1 MKPENGS
8 SRIRQIVGIIGI
20 IISLSILIAN
30 ANTIFGLLST
40 AVRVGSTG
48 LVVSSANIGV
58 YWDSLCVRNVTAIDW
73 GTLKPG
79 DSKTVTLYVKNTGN
93 VAMTLSLSTAE
104 WDPQV
109 ASTYLSL
116 TWDHQGVIIQ
126 PNEVLPVTLTL
137 DVSTDVQD
145 ITSFSFN
152 IYITGTQTT

>member
-1 MKPENGS
+1 MKPKNGS

-20 IISLSILIAN
+20 IVSLSLLATN

-48 LVVSSANIGV
+48 MVVSSANIGV

-73 GTLKPG
+73 GTLEPG
-79 DSKTVTLYVKNTGN
+79 GSKTVTLFVKNTGN
-93 VAMTLSLSTAE
+93 VAMTLSLSTVG

-109 ASTYLSL
+109 ASTYLGL
-116 TWDHQGVIIQ
+116 TWGREGVIIQ
-126 PNEVLPVTLTL
+126 PDEVIPVTLTL
-137 DVSTDVQD
+137 NVSGDVQD

-152 IYITGTQTT
+152 IYIAGTQTT